1 MGFSLADLF
10 SRQRSAGPAG
20 SPLTAAGL
28 LAARERMGLLGLAAG
43 GFLTLAALALTV
55 FSRAEEARV
64 PMIFVVDAAG
74 VVHSGPG
81 ARLGLE
87 SELFRR
93 LAIAAT
99 RTALSRSCREDGA
112 VFDDYEE
119 LGLLFGEEGRR
130 AIEADLSVQARDF
143 AVRKISQKV
152 HVERVR
158 AVRERGGRRFIA
170 VLGRLER
177 SGTFEG
183 RPFRELLPCTA
194 VFAFVPNPRLDQAG
208 AYPFIVADV
217 KVTLGAEAADD
228 T

>member
-1 MGFSLADLF
+1 MGLDF
-10 SRQRSAGPAG
+10 SRFLAPRLQGVAA

-28 LAARERMGLLGLAAG
+28 IAARERLGLLGLAAG
-43 GFLTLAALALTV
+43 GFLTLGALTLTV
-55 FSRAEEARV
+55 FSRAEEARAPV
-64 PMIFVVDAAG
+64 VFVVDAAG

-81 ARLGLE
+81 ARLSLE

-93 LAIAAT
+93 LAIAAA

-119 LGLLFGEEGRR
+119 LGLLFNDEGRR
-130 AIEADLSVQARDF
+130 AVEADLAVQMRDF

-158 AVRERGGRRFIA
+158 AVRERAGRRFVA

-177 SGTFEG
+177 SGQFEG
-183 RPFRELLPCTA
+183 RPFRELLPYTA
-194 VFAFVPNPRLDQAG
+194 VLAFVPNPRLEQTG
-208 AYPFIVADV
+208 AYPFVVGDV
-217 KVTLGAEAADD
+217 KIALGAESPENP
-228 T
+228 